1 MNLRRTHVL
10 SAIVAVGIACV
21 PVLFLRCTDSPS
33 LAADGGVDVATERSS
48 RDRNVVPDVSDVDA
62 GPVCSPPPGADGV
75 VHDWPGWTRTT
86 TGLDLCCPYD
96 SLDDLSKAVPY
107 EWVPCDDAGGE
118 CLRFN
123 APTADIA
130 TNEPVVAAQ
139 MVRGASGV
147 ASQIFVQRN
156 SLKGNVSER
165 SVYDFA
171 TGVPKASWRLAD
183 SPHCVGDVVATTDDS
198 AMLFLALYPTDFAA
212 TSGGVVATG
221 KVETLTQTPAGAKTG
236 LPWNF
241 LMDGYANGR
250 ALFANFYGSI
260 ATCDMHTLGAPKCLQ
275 ANVASIAPANLN
287 GYTEFFIEGE
297 YIYALSTHGNLG
309 WSQEYVVGPTG
320 DVKLL
325 RGVANTHV
333 GGLASDGKNLT
344 WVEVQ
349 GDKSLTNPQKIEEV
363 WSAPLTSDPNQ
374 LTSTA
379 KKLATL
385 PAATAPN
392 PGLSFNGYYSVA
404 AFGEIYVVRI
414 SDGKLIKAP
423 AMPAPYRL
431 YQVFYL
437 TSTEIWVMATHNSS
451 IQLFRLALPTW
462 L

>member
-1 MNLRRTHVL
+1 
-10 SAIVAVGIACV
+10 
-21 PVLFLRCTDSPS
+21 
-33 LAADGGVDVATERSS
+33 
-48 RDRNVVPDVSDVDA
+48 
-62 GPVCSPPPGADGV
+62 
-75 VHDWPGWTRTT
+75 
-86 TGLDLCCPYD
+86 
-96 SLDDLSKAVPY
+96 
-107 EWVPCDDAGGE
+107 
-118 CLRFN
+118 
-123 APTADIA
+123 
-130 TNEPVVAAQ
+130 